1 MGIIDEALGG
11 NQRALGRVVSHVAD
25 GDDAGFGA
33 LTALY
38 PRGGRAGIVGITGAP
53 GAGKSTLVSALIP
66 HIRERTT
73 APADDRLAVVAVDP
87 SSPFTGGAILGDRIR
102 MGDHSGDPHVF
113 IRSVANRGHLG
124 GIASSTPAVVAALDG
139 LGFAEIL
146 IETVGVGQ
154 AEVEIVM
161 VCDTTVVV
169 VNPAWGDGIQTA
181 KAGFLEIAD
190 IFVVNKADRD
200 GTDETIAELG
210 SMLDIGPTR
219 PWRPRIV
226 PTVATEAKGLDE
238 LAQAIADHRQHL
250 AESGEAR
257 DRIRRRARHALVGAL
272 RDRVERSADAV
283 SADIIEQIESR
294 STDPWTVARGMIPT
308 R

>member
-1 MGIIDEALGG
+1 MVDEALAG

-25 GDDAGFGA
+25 GDAEGFNA
-33 LTALY
+33 LTSLY
-38 PRGGRAGIVGITGAP
+38 PRGGSAAIVGITGAP
-53 GAGKSTLVSALIP
+53 GAGKSTLVSGLIP
-66 HIRERTT
+66 HMR
-73 APADDRLAVVAVDP
+73 AASQSGSDDRLAVVAVDP

-139 LGFAEIL
+139 LGFADIL

-190 IFVVNKADRD
+190 IFVVNKADREGAD
-200 GTDETIAELG
+200 DTIAELG
-210 SMLDIGPTR
+210 SMLDIGPSR

-226 PTVATEAKGLDE
+226 PTVATDGTGLDV
-238 LAQAIADHRQHL
+238 LAAAIADHRDHL
-250 AESGEAR
+250 AESGESA
-257 DRIRRRARHALVGAL
+257 DRVRRRARHALVGAL
-272 RDRVERSADAV
+272 RDRVERSVDAV
-283 SADIIEQIESR
+283 SGDIVEQIVAR
-294 STDPWTVARGMIPT
+294 STDPWSVAQAMIPT
-308 R
+308 Q